1 MKRIFCIVIVIL
13 VSITIFCGCATK
25 ADGEVEKYGSYV
37 ILETTDKVR
46 NNYIVYH
53 EDTHIVYTAN
63 RLYSHSQTITPYQI
77 YKDDLIYGAVYE
89 DGEIKPV
96 PYAVGLTDEMIKE
109 YLNNFYGDLS
119 LYLSKRIEAEV
130 VANKK

>member
-1 MKRIFCIVIVIL
+1 MKKIICIIMAIL
-13 VSITIFCGCATK
+13 ISVAIFCGFTTK
-25 ADGEVEKYGSYV
+25 TDEEMKTYGSYV

-77 YKDDLIYGAVYE
+77 YKDGLIYGAVYE
-89 DGEIKPV
+89 DGEIKPI

-109 YLNNFYGDLS
+109 YLNNL
-119 LYLSKRIEAEV
+119 L
-130 VANKK
+130 

>member
-1 MKRIFCIVIVIL
+1 MKRIFCIVIAIL

-77 YKDDLIYGAVYE
+77 YKDGLIYGAVYE

-96 PYAVGLTDEMIKE
+96 PYAVGLTNEMIKE
-109 YLNNFYGDLS
+109 YLNNLF
-119 LYLSKRIEAEV
+119 
-130 VANKK
+130 